1 MLVQAVSPSPSD
13 KRTRHRNREYCFLYL
28 LQKGRAMSR
37 AGLEETAMP
46 PVDVVA
52 ESSMSSAMRRR
63 LALRG
68 SGETLLLLA
77 ASTLSKDGLIR
88 LPYLDTLAPSKT
100 PPSQSSPPPAA
111 ASAAAGP
118 WGEWLRIMALCC
130 SCSSG
135 GDGHNDITPAFSAA
149 TNEET
154 YTATSRCHCPIATVE
169 SFLGNAAAA
178 AATAAVR
185 RIDDDRSA
193 TAAAEQQQYR
203 LIRLACRDMAES
215 LLSSATRLLGER
227 DWADWLKAP
236 LIGAASQGDLD
247 AVRLLLAAGAGGR
260 SGRGIGAWMIP
271 GGEGRTLLHAAASG
285 GSAAV
290 VEALLDAGAGVV
302 VNVVARGCLRTRD
315 GFSPFH
321 VAAIEGSVPVALALA
336 RAGAAVRRRAPF
348 RQSALHLAAATGKTW
363 MVRALVWELRLPV
376 AGEDDLGATALHA
389 AAWHGEH
396 ACVRALLELGADVN
410 ARDGCGRTPLFQ
422 ASKCGGRNGGGG
434 CETIR
439 ELLRGGADVHAR
451 SEDGDTPLHVACHCG
466 WADAVRL
473 LLRHGADETARCD
486 LGKTPGDVSRREALR
501 AARRRRKGFRTADG
515 GGGGCR
521 EDFPAET
528 AEAIREA
535 LAAAPAGR
543 AWRRRAWLA
552 MLRARYFELGKNGGE
567 NGGGD
572 DTATGPGPGFWTA
585 GSVFG
590 SSSLG
595 DVLFEPPLPQP
606 SPAASPVELLAVEKE
621 LLGGIPGNSREDWI
635 DLSVEAAWGH
645 HHPRLPFPPASGDEQ
660 GMQEEP
666 FFRRTSSDVTCSVLF
681 QGGCPDPLLPGGR
694 AQQQRHCCVEPR
706 AAVDARPTNGF
717 AGGFTSPSSAARTAA
732 GNPSSGK
739 RRRAA
744 AAAAAAAWDFS
755 GHHAAAA
762 VAAAA
767 AAAATAAGGAGA
779 ALTTSSTG
787 SWCARWRWRTDP
799 SGSSW
804 ATSDPIN
811 QDAISCE

>member
-1 MLVQAVSPSPSD
+1 
-13 KRTRHRNREYCFLYL
+13 
-28 LQKGRAMSR
+28 MSQ
-37 AGLEETAMP
+37 AGLEERAMP
-46 PVDVVA
+46 PVDAVA

-77 ASTLSKDGLIR
+77 ASTLSKDGLVR
-88 LPYLDTLAPSKT
+88 LPYLDTLAPSKM
-100 PPSQSSPPPAA
+100 PPSQSPSQSPPPQSPPPPAA
-111 ASAAAGP
+111 APAAAGP
-118 WGEWLRIMALCC
+118 WGDWLRIMALCC
-130 SCSSG
+130 SCSRG

-149 TNEET
+149 TNEGT
-154 YTATSRCHCPIATVE
+154 HTATSRCRCPIATVE

-178 AATAAVR
+178 AATAALR
-185 RIDDDRSA
+185 RTDDDRSA
-193 TAAAEQQQYR
+193 SAAAEQQQYR
-203 LIRLACRDMAES
+203 LIRSACRDMAES
-215 LLSSATRLLGER
+215 LLSSATRLLCER

-236 LIGAASQGDLD
+236 LIGAAFQGNLD

-348 RQSALHLAAATGKTW
+348 RQSALHLAAATGNAW

-396 ACVRALLELGADVN
+396 ACVRALLELGADVD
-410 ARDGCGRTPLFQ
+410 ARDGCGRTALFQ

-501 AARRRRKGFRTADG
+501 AARRRRRGFRTADG

-521 EDFPAET
+521 NDFPAET
-528 AEAIREA
+528 AEAIRAA

-543 AWRRRAWLA
+543 AWRRRGWLA
-552 MLRARYFELGKNGGE
+552 MLRARCFELGENGGE
-567 NGGGD
+567 NGVGD
-572 DTATGPGPGFWTA
+572 DSSTATEPGPGFWTA
-585 GSVFG
+585 GSVFA
-590 SSSLG
+590 SSSLE

-606 SPAASPVELLAVEKE
+606 SPAASPVGLMAVEKE
-621 LLGGIPGNSREDWI
+621 LLGGITGNSGEDWI
-635 DLSVEAAWGH
+635 DLGVEAGWGH
-645 HHPRLPFPPASGDEQ
+645 HHPRLPCPPAGGDEQ

-666 FFRRTSSDVTCSVLF
+666 FFRRTSPGVTRSVLF

-694 AQQQRHCCVEPR
+694 AQQQRHCFLDPR
-706 AAVDARPTNGF
+706 VAVDARPTNGF

-744 AAAAAAAWDFS
+744 AAVVAATWDFT
-755 GHHAAAA
+755 GHHAATA

-767 AAAATAAGGAGA
+767 AAAAGGGGGRPEGGGGDDNPAIAGTFGGAELG
-779 ALTTSSTG
+779 
-787 SWCARWRWRTDP
+787 
-799 SGSSW
+799 SGSGVDDEFYGLVVRTLEV
-804 ATSDPIN
+804 ADGPFRI
-811 QDAISCE
+811 IMGYV